1 MTYTLQE
8 ITKEALNE
16 LIASNPKASAA
27 YQILQNTNNLTRK
40 TQFFTI
46 LDKEGNFAE
55 LLGVDFY
62 DFARGHQTFTF
73 ELSNH
78 RLVKPV
84 LFLLERYIVHNHK
97 RSKVINVTIIKG
109 ACDPMVAKGMYYN
122 INNHHFTKQVN
133 RDWLLTQPNISP
145 IELAV

>member
-16 LIASNPKASAA
+16 LIASNPKASEA

-55 LLGVDFY
+55 LLGVYFY
-62 DFARGHQTFTF
+62 DFARGNQTFTF
-73 ELSNH
+73 QLSNH
-78 RLVKPV
+78 RLIKPV

-97 RSKVINVTIIKG
+97 RSKAINVMIIKG
-109 ACDPMVAKGMYYN
+109 TCDPMVLKGMYY
-122 INNHHFTKQVN
+122 IDDHHFTKQLN

-145 IELAV
+145 IELAA